1 MKTRNTNVHIFLGQ
15 STLRYILMYGENA
28 ILNHMKRIFGGGGLR
43 PSNTEKVDSFL
54 ISLLKSIK
62 NLM

>member
-28 ILNHMKRIFGGGGLR
+28 ILNHMKRIFGGGRVKTIQYREGGLF
-43 PSNTEKVDSFL
+43 SNIFA
-54 ISLLKSIK
+54 
-62 NLM
+62 